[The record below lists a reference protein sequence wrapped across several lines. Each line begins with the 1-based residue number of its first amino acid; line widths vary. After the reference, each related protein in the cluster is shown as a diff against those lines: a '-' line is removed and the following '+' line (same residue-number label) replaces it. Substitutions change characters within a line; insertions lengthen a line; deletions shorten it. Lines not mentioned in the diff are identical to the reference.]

1 MEKKARLIYLVCFK
15 VGKLL
20 SEVLFVLSILFI
32 MYIFTMIASEVFLTK
47 TGNKLSDI
55 GIWGLTTLG
64 ILLII
69 SAVLMPFIVKE
80 YFKSKITDYETIAD
94 LGTIGDFIGGTTVA
108 FLTAASVVLLLATI
122 IMQRKE
128 IKISQESIAQLV
140 KQTEATVQQAEEARK
155 ETKITNETMKRQ
167 QFETTFFNM
176 ISLHHNLTDRLVLND
191 NKGNEVIKSC
201 LSIFGDIYYENANKK
216 FKHMFLDDDYDE
228 IVDLIGFLQMH
239 QVLEVASVQLS
250 SKNEVLAA
258 FEKLDLKKVLHL
270 RKDKKML
277 RDFFQYTYKDVDELT
292 IEYSYHEF
300 DINYDGILGSYFNSV
315 LTIIRF
321 LSESEFER
329 VDKHNNTENNKIYRE
344 ILFSQFTPHEM
355 MMIYYYIKYLPS
367 NQWLL
372 EELKTYN
379 LFYPRL
385 NQTLFLFWSADEN
398 NIQELSK

>member
-1 MEKKARLIYLVCFK
+1 
-15 VGKLL
+15 
-20 SEVLFVLSILFI
+20 
-32 MYIFTMIASEVFLTK
+32 
-47 TGNKLSDI
+47 
-55 GIWGLTTLG
+55 
-64 ILLII
+64 
-69 SAVLMPFIVKE
+69 
-80 YFKSKITDYETIAD
+80 
-94 LGTIGDFIGGTTVA
+94 
-108 FLTAASVVLLLATI
+108 
-122 IMQRKE
+122 
-128 IKISQESIAQLV
+128 
-140 KQTEATVQQAEEARK
+140 
-155 ETKITNETMKRQ
+155 
-167 QFETTFFNM
+167 
-176 ISLHHNLTDRLVLND
+176 
-191 NKGNEVIKSC
+191 EVIKSC

-216 FKHMFLDDDYDE
+216 FKHMFLDDDDE

-239 QVLEVASVQLS
+239 QVSEVASVQLS